1 MSKFYF
7 TYGMS
12 GYPFAGGWT
21 EIEATDKRQACQ
33 IFRIVHP
40 DRTKGL
46 LNCSDIYT
54 EAQFAASDMSGND
67 GNFGKYCQEK
77 ISLQRKIIPETTRPK
92 VCGLVITPAGQML
105 VKFFKKPLYKSV
117 GREVGGLIEHVLPK
131 GLKSPYCMLVNEEG
145 LLKDLPLNLIG
156 SLLYQTP
163 IHGNVV
169 VGNIIIMKDGI
180 VDGEPDIIGL
190 DDDDIIKVQQN
201 IIRNI
206 LAWEW
211 GLNDVG

>member
-1 MSKFYF
+1 M
-7 TYGMS
+7 
-12 GYPFAGGWT
+12 
-21 EIEATDKRQACQ
+21 
-33 IFRIVHP
+33 
-40 DRTKGL
+40 
-46 LNCSDIYT
+46 
-54 EAQFAASDMSGND
+54 
-67 GNFGKYCQEK
+67 
-77 ISLQRKIIPETTRPK
+77 
-92 VCGLVITPAGQML
+92 
-105 VKFFKKPLYKSV
+105 
-117 GREVGGLIEHVLPK
+117 IEHVLPK

-145 LLKDLPLNLIG
+145 LLKDLPFNLIG